1 MTRRITRTAL
11 LFALCIILS
20 VVESAFLTLPTLPG
34 VKLGL
39 SNLPVMY
46 SLYTVNFPLALS
58 LCLARSLFAFITR
71 GVSAGLLSL
80 AGGCLS
86 VLLMQLL
93 LKARSS
99 LSLVSV
105 TGGISHNL
113 GQLVAVGLLWG
124 TSSVISL
131 SPILIISGTVFGI
144 LNAVLLKA
152 TLPYLKKIR
161 GGK

>member
-11 LFALCIILS
+11 LFSLCIILS
-20 VVESAFLTLPTLPG
+20 LVESAFLTLPTLPG
-34 VKLGL
+34 IKLGL

-46 SLYTVNFPLALS
+46 SLYTVNFPLAFS

-93 LKARSS
+93 LKMHSS
-99 LSLVSV
+99 TALVSV
-105 TGGISHNL
+105 TGGISHNI
-113 GQLVAVGLLWG
+113 GQLLAVCLLWG
-124 TSSVISL
+124 STSVFSL
-131 SPILIISGTVFGI
+131 SPVLILSGTAFGI
-144 LNAVLLKA
+144 LNALLLRV
-152 TLPYLKKIR
+152 TLPYLEGI
-161 GGK
+161 GGNK

>member
-11 LFALCIILS
+11 LFSLCIILS

-71 GVSAGLLSL
+71 GFSACLLSL

-93 LKARSS
+93 LKTRSS
-99 LSLVSV
+99 IALVSV
-105 TGGISHNL
+105 TGGISHNV
-113 GQLVAVGLLWG
+113 GQLAAVSLLWS
-124 TSSVISL
+124 TPSVFSL
-131 SPILIISGTVFGI
+131 SPVLIISGTVFGI
-144 LNAVLLKA
+144 LNAVLLRV
-152 TLPYLKKIR
+152 TIPYLKKIG